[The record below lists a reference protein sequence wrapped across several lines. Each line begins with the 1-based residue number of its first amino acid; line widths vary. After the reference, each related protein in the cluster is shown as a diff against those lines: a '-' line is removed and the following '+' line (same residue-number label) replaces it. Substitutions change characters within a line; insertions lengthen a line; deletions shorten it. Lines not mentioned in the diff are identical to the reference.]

1 MVQNCAIGA
10 HTGSSGI
17 TETRKNGGVLV
28 KLFSCRL
35 AEKRVRSS
43 SRKKHGRL
51 SSRSSSIVARKARA
65 LVNPSDSLTVR
76 TRRGGVCRIGK
87 RNQIVE

>member
-1 MVQNCAIGA
+1 MIKNCALGA

-35 AEKRVRSS
+35 IEKRVGSS
-43 SRKKHGRL
+43 SRKKYGRL
-51 SSRSSSIVARKARA
+51 SSRSSSIVARRARA
-65 LVNPSDSLTVR
+65 LVNLPDSLTVR
-76 TRRGGVCRIGK
+76 TRRGGVCR
-87 RNQIVE
+87 V